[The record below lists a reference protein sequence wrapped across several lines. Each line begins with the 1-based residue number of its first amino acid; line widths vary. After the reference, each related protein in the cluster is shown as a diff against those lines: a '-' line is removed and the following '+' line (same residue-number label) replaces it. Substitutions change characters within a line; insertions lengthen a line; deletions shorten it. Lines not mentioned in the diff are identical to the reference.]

1 MTSESGS
8 EESDDEEVSAM
19 TSRFCIGMAF
29 RAGKVLDEVDFD
41 WFVLV
46 VRGLIA
52 RLDASA
58 GVGCF
63 LELSI

>member
-1 MTSESGS
+1 
-8 EESDDEEVSAM
+8 
-19 TSRFCIGMAF
+19 
-29 RAGKVLDEVDFD
+29 
-41 WFVLV
+41 LV